1 MVQVEPTQE
10 IELQTTENIKGHIL
24 TNLLHILNLIA
35 WITAGRRTA
44 YA

>member
-24 TNLLHILNLIA
+24 TNLLHLYSQSGSIDY
-35 WITAGRRTA
+35 GR
-44 YA
+44 